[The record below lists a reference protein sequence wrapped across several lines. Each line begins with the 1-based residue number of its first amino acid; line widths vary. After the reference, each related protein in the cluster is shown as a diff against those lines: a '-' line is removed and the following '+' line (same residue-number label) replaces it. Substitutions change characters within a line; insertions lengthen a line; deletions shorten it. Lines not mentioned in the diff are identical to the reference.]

1 MKKYILKQSV
11 HIILILSLLF
21 SCLPLYATE
30 GDSGTSVPIIGA
42 EAAILMDA
50 KTGEILFEKN
60 SQDRHYPASI
70 TKLMTA
76 LLAIEKLKPTDTI
89 TFSEDAIYGIERD
102 SSHMGMRIGEQIS
115 VDQALRCLLLMSAN
129 EVANGLA
136 EKVSGSVDN
145 FAIAMTKKAEAL
157 GAKDTNF
164 RNPHGLDDEQHYTT
178 AYDMALIAKELF
190 YNEYF
195 LELMKDITYQIP
207 PTNKVNEIRYLSQ
220 QHKLMNQFSD
230 SKLYRSDVIGGKT
243 GYTDIA
249 RHTLVTMAKQ
259 GDIELIAVIMKSDT
273 KSGMYTDTNKLLDY
287 GFNAYQT
294 FNLLKEN
301 EVITKLP
308 IYSIKSGKLIEFAT
322 CDLVASSNESVL
334 VSKNIKTRDIVTN
347 VKVPEYLEMGVA
359 SGAIVG
365 SIEYLHNN
373 KVLAK
378 SDLKISNI
386 NYVSSPY
393 AANQPEKPALTFPI
407 SAFLI
412 LLVLLLIILVILT
425 FFIKRKR
432 KRKFK
437 HKKLKF
443 SKTLK

>member
-1 MKKYILKQSV
+1 MKKRIVKQSI
-11 HIILILSLLF
+11 HIVLILSLLL

-30 GDSGTSVPIIGA
+30 ITSNLEASMIAA
-42 EAAILMDA
+42 ESAVLMDA

-60 SQDRHYPASI
+60 SHDRHYPASV

-76 LLAIEKLKPTDTI
+76 LLTIENLKPTDMI
-89 TFSEDAIYGIERD
+89 TFSKEAIYSVEPG
-102 SSHMGMRIGEQIS
+102 SSSIGMRVGEQIT
-115 VDQALRCLLLMSAN
+115 VDQALHGLLLTSAN

-136 EKVSGSVDN
+136 EKVSGSIDT
-145 FAIAMTKKAEAL
+145 FAVAMTKKAEAL

-164 RNPHGLDDEQHYTT
+164 KNPHGLDDVDHYTT
-178 AYDMALIAKELF
+178 AYDMALIARALC
-190 YNEYF
+190 NSEYF
-195 LELMKDITYQIP
+195 LEIMKTVTYQIP

-220 QHKLMNQFSD
+220 QHKLLNQFTD
-230 SKLYRSDVIGGKT
+230 STLYRSDAIGGKT

-249 RHTLVTMAKQ
+249 RHTLVTMAKR
-259 GDIELIAVIMKSDT
+259 GEIELIAVILKGDSKT
-273 KSGMYTDTNKLLDY
+273 GIYKDTNQLLDY

-294 FNLLKEN
+294 FQLLKED
-301 EVITKLP
+301 EIISKLP
-308 IYSIKSGKLIEFAT
+308 IYSIKSGKLIEFAH
-322 CDLVASSNESVL
+322 CDIVASSNESVL
-334 VSKNIKTRDIVTN
+334 VNKNIKTRDIITN
-347 VKVPEYLEMGVA
+347 INLPEYLEMGVTLDQV
-359 SGAIVG
+359 VG

-386 NYVSSPY
+386 TYAASPY
-393 AANQPEKPALTFPI
+393 AANQPQKPTLTFPI

-412 LLVLLLIILVILT
+412 LLVLLLIILGTLI

>member
-1 MKKYILKQSV
+1 MKKRILKQSV

-30 GDSGTSVPIIGA
+30 GDPGTSVPTIGA
-42 EAAILMDA
+42 EAAILIDA

-60 SQDRHYPASI
+60 SQDRHFPASI

-76 LLAIEKLKPTDTI
+76 LLVIENLKPTDMI
-89 TFSEDAIYGIERD
+89 TFSEDAIYGIERG
-102 SSHMGMRIGEQIS
+102 SSHMGMRVGEQIS

-136 EKVSGSVDN
+136 EKVSGSMDN
-145 FAIAMTKKAEAL
+145 FAVAMTKKAEAL
-157 GAKDTNF
+157 GAKGTSF
-164 RNPHGLDDEQHYTT
+164 KNPHGLDDEQHYTT

-190 YNEYF
+190 HNEYF
-195 LELMKDITYQIP
+195 LEIMKDVTYQIP

-273 KSGMYTDTNKLLDY
+273 KSGMYTDTTKLLDY

-294 FNLLKEN
+294 FDLLKEN

-308 IYSIKSGKLIEFAT
+308 IYSVKSGKLIEFAT
-322 CDLVASSNESVL
+322 CDIVASSNESVL

-347 VKVPEYLEMGVA
+347 INVPEYLEMGIA
-359 SGAIVG
+359 SDAIVG

-386 NYVSSPY
+386 NYISSPY
-393 AANQPEKPALTFPI
+393 TANQPEKPTLTFPI
-407 SAFLI
+407 SSFLI
-412 LLVLLLIILVILT
+412 LLILLLVILILLT
-425 FFIKRKR
+425 LFIKRKR

-443 SKTLK
+443 SKTIK